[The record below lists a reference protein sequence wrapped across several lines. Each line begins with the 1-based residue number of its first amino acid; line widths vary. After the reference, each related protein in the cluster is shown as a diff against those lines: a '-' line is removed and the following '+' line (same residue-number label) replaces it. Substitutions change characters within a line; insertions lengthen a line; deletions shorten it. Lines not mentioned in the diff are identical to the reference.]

1 MLLTNVEHMTVQL
14 AALGIV
20 AAALLA
26 VADTAAYPIALG
38 VVIVALI
45 YVLIA
50 GGGSATISG
59 LTGFVKSHIGGGA

>member
-1 MLLTNVEHMTVQL
+1 MLLSNTEHMVVQL

-38 VVIVALI
+38 VVIVALL
-45 YVLIA
+45 YVLIS

-59 LTGFVKSHIGGGA
+59 LTAFVKSHLGG